1 MNKKMMAI
9 FMSALMVVAA
19 MCIVVASPTDADDVG
34 TENNPKYIIGAK
46 EKGVVVY
53 VNDTLTGSIDFNKG
67 AYSANVVVKFI
78 DVTDKNNNKEIGPNY
93 GDNKIKI
100 VEVEN
105 NPGSYIVYVDTAS
118 QFEGKKIIKLVVEE
132 KIPGSDGYFDKQFF
146 YYAVNVDVRNIGK
159 IKLEENNSNLSK
171 VEATQDNPEHY
182 TYDFKFSTNVNI
194 LTSVVDV
201 ANNEEQYKFYATGLP
216 SGISMKVTGNIG
228 GKISKNSVV
237 NNGDALVYAVS
248 EHGKVIMTTLK
259 WNIKQTPMGADDG
272 TFVMKYS
279 TADNAVGIDVGDGG
293 HIAINSG
300 KKINLIVTPK
310 NGFNAENIKVT
321 GYAGTLVEKNGGI
334 YKIDNDGAGTFKVT
348 VTADIE
354 KIPVAENEIPIKK
367 KVVKSFTVYVVGS
380 IVDADLDPAVES
392 R

>member
-9 FMSALMVVAA
+9 FMSALMVIAA

-34 TENNPKYIIGAK
+34 TENNPKYIIGTK

-67 AYSANVVVKFI
+67 AYSADVGVKFT
-78 DVTDKNNNKEIGPNY
+78 DVTGNKVIGSEY

-105 NPGSYIVYVDTAS
+105 NPGRYEVEVDTTS
-118 QFEGKKIIKLVVEE
+118 QFEGEEIIKLVVKE
-132 KIPGSDGYFDKQFF
+132 KIPGSDGYFDEQFF
-146 YYAVNVDVRNIGK
+146 YYAVNVDVRGIGNIELK
-159 IKLEENNSNLSK
+159 EKNTKLPNADNS
-171 VEATQDNPEHY
+171 EHY
-182 TYDFKFSTNVNI
+182 TYDFKFSTNVDI
-194 LTSVVDV
+194 STSVVDV
-201 ANNEEQYKFYATGLP
+201 ANSEGQYKFYATGLP
-216 SGISMKVTGNIG
+216 SGISMNVTGNIG

-237 NNGDALVYAVS
+237 SNGDALIYAVS
-248 EHGKVIMTTLK
+248 EHGKVISTTLK
-259 WNIKQTPMGADDG
+259 WNIKQTPVGADDG
-272 TFVMKYS
+272 TFVMKYF
-279 TADNAVGIDVGDGG
+279 TADNVAEIVNDGG

-300 KKINLIVTPK
+300 KKINLTVTPTD
-310 NGFNAENIKVT
+310 GFKAEIIKVT
-321 GYAGTLVEKNGGI
+321 GYAGTPVGKNENGKYEIG
-334 YKIDNDGAGTFKVT
+334 NDGAGTFKVT

-354 KIPVAENEIPIKK
+354 KMSDENKIPIKK